1 MQVHLLN
8 EKDLNW
14 PCGSKERRQNFDANF
29 ILEKGMNLQLDTLEF
44 FFTYLYFV
52 LSKAKYYV
60 S

>member
-14 PCGSKERRQNFDANF
+14 PCGSKEGRQNFDANF

-44 FFTYLYFV
+44 FSPTYTLY
-52 LSKAKYYV
+52 
-60 S
+60 